1 MLVFRLELGYT
12 DMVRKEH
19 KTTIEV
25 DKDVREAL
33 KDVGVKGESYSDI
46 IRRVLRE
53 WRISLGYER
62 ERGGGKNG
70 NKGKKR

>member
-1 MLVFRLELGYT
+1 
-12 DMVRKEH
+12 MVRKEY

-25 DKDVREAL
+25 DKDIREAL

-62 ERGGGKNG
+62 ERGKGNGK
-70 NKGKKR
+70 KGKKR